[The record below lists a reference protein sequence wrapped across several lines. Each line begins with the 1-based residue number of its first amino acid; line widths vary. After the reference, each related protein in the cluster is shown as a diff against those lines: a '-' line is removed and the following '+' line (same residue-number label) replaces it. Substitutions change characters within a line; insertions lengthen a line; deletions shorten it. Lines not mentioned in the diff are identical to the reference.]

1 MLKYDGF
8 RFSLE
13 RFHHDQQ
20 YIVSASYIT
29 LGDLIALKPDNE
41 MTDEEKEAQN
51 FLQKG
56 HYYNLTLAQNINPSA
71 IIGHNQDSTAL
82 LKPELIN
89 GQMKLELNKLNGILK
104 KANRKFIIT
113 ENKFHCYA
121 AYNLAGDTPF
131 GYHPIE
137 KYFEQPDWLL
147 PHLNSKQIHTR
158 KIVYIEKD

>member
-1 MLKYDGF
+1 MSKYDAF

-20 YIVSASYIT
+20 YIISASYIA
-29 LGDLIALKPDNE
+29 LGNLISLKPDSE
-41 MTDEEKEAQN
+41 MTSEEKEAQN

-56 HYYNLTLAQNINPSA
+56 HYYNLTLAQNIKPSA
-71 IIGHNQDSTAL
+71 IIGHKQDLVSV

-89 GQMKLELNKLNGILK
+89 GQMKLDLSELNDILK
-104 KANRKFIIT
+104 KVNRKFVIT

-121 AYNLAGDTPF
+121 AYNLAGDSPF

-137 KYFEQPDWLL
+137 KSFEQPDWLL
-147 PHLNSKQIHTR
+147 PHLNSKRIHAHKT
-158 KIVYIEKD
+158 IYIGKD